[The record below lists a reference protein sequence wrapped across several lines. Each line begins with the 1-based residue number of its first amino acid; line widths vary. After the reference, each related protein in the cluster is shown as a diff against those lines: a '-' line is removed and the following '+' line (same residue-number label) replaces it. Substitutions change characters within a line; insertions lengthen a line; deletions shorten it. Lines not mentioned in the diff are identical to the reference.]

1 MALGEF
7 RTALFE
13 KGRFD
18 PDVFQSW
25 KNFFAVRN
33 IPSRELE
40 AQGATP
46 LIGQGVVPGWAA
58 ASLYGRAPETQVDI
72 PRFSAQIASVAA
84 RLTRLGFCGR
94 PRGLCAST
102 DRATLPGD
110 GTLSLARVA
119 TEGEVL
125 DVLAQSKRN
134 KHAALKLMRKLLK
147 KYSLVPRT
155 ADTHEQSDPFVSA
168 TSSARRRA
176 RPTRRLSTVRSQLAL
191 MCARRLRRLSG
202 SGHSGAA
209 AIGAPCRRTLRTP
222 ASVRPK

>member
-1 MALGEF
+1 VVETATGVKAFAGPAPDLFAGDAMALGEF

-33 IPSRELE
+33 IPSLELE
-40 AQGATP
+40 ARGATP
-46 LIGQGVVPGWAA
+46 LIGQGVVRGWAA

-84 RLTRLGFCGR
+84 RLTRLGVCGR

-134 KHAALKLMRKLLK
+134 KHAALKLMRKLLN
-147 KYSLVPRT
+147 KYSLVPERMT
-155 ADTHEQSDPFVSA
+155 LTNSRIHLSPLLP
-168 TSSARRRA
+168 RRYAGRG
-176 RPTRRLSTVRSQLAL
+176 R
-191 MCARRLRRLSG
+191 
-202 SGHSGAA
+202 HAA
-209 AIGAPCRRTLRTP
+209 
-222 ASVRPK
+222 